1 MKEQAKDNIHYFSMS
16 QLRDL
21 YKNNEISPYEV
32 TKYMFDR
39 IQKHDHEL
47 KSYAT
52 LMEEDA
58 LSVAKTLS
66 EKPKQRIG
74 PLHGIPV
81 AVKDLCYTKDVRT
94 MGGTA
99 VLENFIP
106 KFDST
111 VVKKLRE
118 AGAIILGKL
127 NTTEGAMGGYNPKRL
142 APRNPWDLEKWAGSS
157 SSGSGVATS
166 AGLCFG
172 SLGSDTGGSIR
183 YPSAANGV
191 VGLKPTYGRVSRYGV
206 LDLAKSLDHV
216 GPMTRTVKDAWDMF
230 TVIRGVDEMD
240 PTTINHIDCN
250 DLDDVDINEIS
261 IGYDDDYSSR
271 GVDSEITNAVR
282 DAVKVFESL
291 KLNIDTVKMPPVE
304 DYLSYWN
311 VLCSA
316 EAALAHAENYP
327 SKKNQYGKWFGEW
340 LQNGCE
346 VTREDYINAS
356 IKRDESNTLISNS
369 LKNVDVLIA
378 PTLIKFPH
386 YVDDEIHYGPIDKN
400 RHKDTGKFTIPFNYN
415 RYPTLTLPCGLSKF
429 GFPIGLQIIGKP
441 MTEPLICALGKRYE
455 QLTEWNNMH
464 PKNYID

>member
-1 MKEQAKDNIHYFSMS
+1 MSQKSENNIHYYSMS

-21 YKNNEISPYEV
+21 YKNDETNPLEV
-32 TKYMFDR
+32 TRYMFER
-39 IQKHDHEL
+39 IQKHDPEL

-52 LMEEDA
+52 LMENEA
-58 LSVAKTLS
+58 LSMAKTLS
-66 EKPKQRIG
+66 EKSKQILS

-81 AVKDLCYTKDVRT
+81 AVKDLCYTKGIRT
-94 MGGTA
+94 MGGTE

-111 VVKKLRE
+111 VVKKLYE

-183 YPSAANGV
+183 YPSAANGI

-216 GPMTRTVKDAWDMF
+216 GPMTRTVKDAWDMYS
-230 TVIRGVDEMD
+230 VIKGLDVMD
-240 PTTINHIDCN
+240 PTTISDTDNYT
-250 DLDDVDINEIS
+250 LDDVNINEIS
-261 IGYDDDYSSR
+261 IGYDDDYASR
-271 GVDSEITNAVR
+271 GVDSEIINAVR
-282 DAVKVFESL
+282 NAVKKFESL
-291 KLNIDTVKMPPVE
+291 NLNIEPVKMPQVE
-304 DYLSYWN
+304 EYLSYWN

-316 EAALAHAENYP
+316 EAAWAHSENYP

-340 LQNGCE
+340 LQNGCD
-346 VTREDYINAS
+346 VSREDYINAS
-356 IKRDESNTLISNS
+356 VKRDESNNLISNS
-369 LKNVDVLIA
+369 LKDVDVLIA

-386 YVDDEIHYGPIDKN
+386 YVDDEIHYGSIYKN

-415 RYPTLTLPCGLSKF
+415 RYPTLTLPCGFSKS
-429 GFPIGLQIIGKP
+429 GFPIGMQIIGKP
-441 MTEPLICALGKRYE
+441 MTESLICALGAKYE
-455 QLTEWNNMH
+455 QITEWDSIH
-464 PKNYID
+464 PKNYI

>member
-1 MKEQAKDNIHYFSMS
+1 MSQKSENNIHYYSMS

-21 YKNNEISPYEV
+21 YKNDETNPLEV
-32 TKYMFDR
+32 TRYMFER
-39 IQKHDHEL
+39 IQKHDPEL

-52 LMEEDA
+52 LMENEA
-58 LSVAKTLS
+58 LSMAKTLS
-66 EKPKQRIG
+66 EKSKQILS
-74 PLHGIPV
+74 PLYGIPV
-81 AVKDLCYTKDVRT
+81 AVKDLCYTKGIRT
-94 MGGTA
+94 MGGTE

-111 VVKKLRE
+111 VVKKLYE

-183 YPSAANGV
+183 YPSAANGI

-216 GPMTRTVKDAWDMF
+216 GPMTRTVKDAWDMYS
-230 TVIRGVDEMD
+230 VIKGLDVMD
-240 PTTINHIDCN
+240 PTTLSDTDHST
-250 DLDDVDINEIS
+250 LDDVNINEIS

-271 GVDSEITNAVR
+271 GVDSEIINAVR
-282 DAVKVFESL
+282 NAVKKFESL
-291 KLNIDTVKMPPVE
+291 NLNIEPVKMPQVE
-304 DYLSYWN
+304 EYLSYWN

-316 EAALAHAENYP
+316 EAAWAHSENYP

-340 LQNGCE
+340 LQNGCD
-346 VTREDYINAS
+346 VSREDYINAS
-356 IKRDESNTLISNS
+356 VKRDESNNLISNS
-369 LKNVDVLIA
+369 LKDVDVLIA

-386 YVDDEIHYGPIDKN
+386 YVDDEIHYGSIDKN
-400 RHKDTGKFTIPFNYN
+400 RDKDTGKFTIPFNYN
-415 RYPTLTLPCGLSKF
+415 RYPTLTLPCGFSKS
-429 GFPIGLQIIGKP
+429 GFPIGMQIIGKP
-441 MTEPLICALGKRYE
+441 MTESLICALGAKYE
-455 QLTEWNNMH
+455 QITEWDSIH

>member
-1 MKEQAKDNIHYFSMS
+1 MSQKSENNIHYYSMS

-21 YKNNEISPYEV
+21 YKNDETNPLEV
-32 TKYMFDR
+32 TRYMFER
-39 IQKHDHEL
+39 IQKHDPEL

-52 LMEEDA
+52 LMENEA
-58 LSVAKTLS
+58 LSMAKTLS
-66 EKPKQRIG
+66 EKSKQILS
-74 PLHGIPV
+74 PLHGIPI
-81 AVKDLCYTKDVRT
+81 AVKDLCYTKGIRT
-94 MGGTA
+94 MGGTE

-111 VVKKLRE
+111 VVKKLYE

-183 YPSAANGV
+183 YPSAANGI

-216 GPMTRTVKDAWDMF
+216 GPMTRTVKDAWDMYS
-230 TVIRGVDEMD
+230 VIKGLDVMD
-240 PTTINHIDCN
+240 PTTLSDTDHST
-250 DLDDVDINEIS
+250 LDDVNINEIS

-271 GVDSEITNAVR
+271 GVDSEIINAVR
-282 DAVKVFESL
+282 NAVKKFESL
-291 KLNIDTVKMPPVE
+291 NLNIEPVKMPQVE
-304 DYLSYWN
+304 EYLSYWN

-316 EAALAHAENYP
+316 EAAWAHSENYP

-340 LQNGCE
+340 LQNGCD
-346 VTREDYINAS
+346 VSREDYINAS
-356 IKRDESNTLISNS
+356 VKRDESNNLISNS

-386 YVDDEIHYGPIDKN
+386 YVDDEIHYGSIDKN
-400 RHKDTGKFTIPFNYN
+400 RDKDTGKFTIPFNYN
-415 RYPTLTLPCGLSKF
+415 RYPTLTLPCGFSKS
-429 GFPIGLQIIGKP
+429 GFPIGMQIIGKP
-441 MTEPLICALGKRYE
+441 MTESLICALGAKYE
-455 QLTEWNNMH
+455 QITEWDSIH